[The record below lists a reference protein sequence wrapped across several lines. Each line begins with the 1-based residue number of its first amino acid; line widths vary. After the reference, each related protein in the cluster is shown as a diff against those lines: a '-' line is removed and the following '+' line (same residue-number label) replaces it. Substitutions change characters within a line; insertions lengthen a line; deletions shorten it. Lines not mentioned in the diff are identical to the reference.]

1 MTSSQMK
8 PRCWEH
14 SRKLRVNRGCS
25 ASAPATTAAKLSMTR
40 YLGMPP
46 KKAHAAS
53 KPTMTSSS
61 FWLKV
66 GQTKLC
72 LQWASITTTVGMIV

>member
-1 MTSSQMK
+1 MK
-8 PRCWEH
+8 PRCWEY
-14 SRKLRVNRGCS
+14 SRKPRVSLGCS
-25 ASAPATTAAKLSMTR
+25 ASAPASAAGKLSMTR

-46 KKAHAAS
+46 KKAQADS
-53 KPTMTSSS
+53 KPAMTSSG

-72 LQWASITTTVGMIV
+72 LE